1 MRSGVGRGVP
11 VVVVLMATLVVAAVP
26 AWAQPSVTTRY
37 PAVDVAAGEQ
47 VEFALSVAASPGER
61 VALEVVEAPE
71 GWETALRAGGF
82 NVRAVTPEAGEATDV
97 TLDVTVPPD
106 AAGGGHEVVARAS
119 SDEGT
124 DVLTLDLR
132 VTEAATSALSLTTE
146 FSTLRGGAEDTFN
159 YSVTLANDI
168 PEETTFAMTSS
179 GPEGW
184 QVSANPSTQSRANTV
199 TVAAGGSATISVE
212 ATPPPG
218 VTAGE
223 YPIVL
228 QVTGGGRTAQMEL
241 IAEVTGSPGLSL
253 STATERLNA
262 SGTAGETTAVDLLVT
277 NDGSAPLTGVELSA
291 TPPSDWEVTFEPAV
305 LDVVPPG
312 ETATV
317 RALITPTGE
326 AVVGDYVVTLTA
338 ASDQQRDQIEVRFAV
353 GTSGAWGVAAVA
365 VILLVVL
372 ALGEVFR
379 RYGRR

>member
-1 MRSGVGRGVP
+1 MLTGVRRGVP
-11 VVVVLMATLVVAAVP
+11 MAIVIVAALVAAAGP
-26 AWAQPSVTTRY
+26 VWAQPTVTTPY

-47 VEFALSVAASPGER
+47 VDFDLTVAASPGER
-61 VALEVVEAPE
+61 VALEVVEVPE
-71 GWETALRAGGF
+71 GWETVLRAGGF
-82 NVRAVTPEAGEATDV
+82 NVRAVTPEAGEPADV
-97 TLDVTVPPD
+97 TLQVRVPPD
-106 AAGGGHEVVARAS
+106 AAEGSHEVVVRAT

-132 VTEAATSALSLTTE
+132 VTEAATSAVSLSTD
-146 FSTLRGGAEDTFN
+146 FATLSGGAEDTFS

-168 PEETTFAMTSS
+168 PEETTFAMAAS
-179 GPEGW
+179 GPDGW

-199 TVAAGGSATISVE
+199 TVAAGGSATIAVE
-212 ATPPPG
+212 AIPPPG
-218 VTAGE
+218 VTAGD
-223 YPIVL
+223 YPILL
-228 QVTGGGRTAQMEL
+228 QVTGGGRTARMEL
-241 IAEVTGSPGLSL
+241 TAQVTGSPGLSL

-262 SGTAGETTAVDLLVT
+262 SGTAGETTAVDLVVT

-291 TPPSDWEVTFEPAV
+291 SPPSDWEVAFEPAV

-317 RALITPTGE
+317 RALVTPTGE

-338 ASDQQRDQIEVRFAV
+338 ASEEQRDQLEMRFAV
-353 GTSGAWGVAAVA
+353 GTSGAWGFAAVA